1 MWGFCHST
9 LVTVPVNV
17 TGLLA
22 SNSAAKEW
30 CASTGTAARSRPKA
44 ATKTE
49 IFLISSLH
57 AKFTLSSGDLLS
69 SFLPMGVNNPI
80 PLQRPN
86 LLANLDVRSACLRFA
101 QAREGGP
108 HD

>member
-30 CASTGTAARSRPKA
+30 CASTGTAARSRPRA

-57 AKFTLSSGDLLS
+57 AKFTVRQAIYYRRFFVWESTIRSHSNGPIYLRIRTLSPGT
-69 SFLPMGVNNPI
+69 
-80 PLQRPN
+80 
-86 LLANLDVRSACLRFA
+86 
-101 QAREGGP
+101 GGP